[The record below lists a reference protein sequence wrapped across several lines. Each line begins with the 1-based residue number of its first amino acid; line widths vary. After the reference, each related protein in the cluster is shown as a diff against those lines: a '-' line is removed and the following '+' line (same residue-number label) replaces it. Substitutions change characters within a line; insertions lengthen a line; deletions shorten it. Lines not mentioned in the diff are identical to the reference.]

1 MDKVVPA
8 LYKEYGQ
15 YVNFSRAFPLDLD
28 GLKPVERRIL
38 LSAYQIARNKLVKSA
53 RIDGFV
59 IGNYHPHGSCY
70 GTVVQLVRQK
80 FLSGQ
85 GNFGC
90 NIGVEPEPAAAPRYT
105 ECKLSE
111 SVLDLA
117 FNYIDHVK
125 WEVNE
130 LGQKEPIFLPTM
142 FPLCLIGEEFTQ
154 GIGFGYRSYIPC
166 YKLEDLCKR
175 LLWLLG
181 ERKQKI
187 IIRPITDCNITSSN
201 ADLEKLLTTGKAA
214 INVEGVF
221 VENPRN
227 NTVVLK
233 SWPPGRKFESL
244 LNKFSREL
252 DFQDIGYNDLSGA
265 STEIEF
271 EVLKQRNRDEIF
283 RRFVT
288 KLKGAVK
295 GSISFE
301 VIVVNSNQEVK
312 LMSID
317 DMLMTTFDM
326 FSSVS
331 KKMLEH
337 EVTKLEVQI
346 SEFQM
351 LRKIKPY
358 LSGVLGSRSDAETII
373 KKISKLSQI
382 EETVVKELFS
392 KYRIYKL
399 LTVNTDVSELM
410 EQLNEVQKTLSDV
423 RKFVLQ
429 QYEKVH
435 K

>member
-1 MDKVVPA
+1 MDNIVPA

-15 YVNFSRAFPLDLD
+15 HVNFARMFPLNLD

-38 LSAYQIARNKLVKSA
+38 LSAYQIARNRLVKSA

-59 IGNYHPHGSCY
+59 LGNYHPHGSCY
-70 GTVVQLVRQK
+70 GTIVQLVHQK

-90 NIGVEPEPAAAPRYT
+90 DIGVEIEPAAAPRYT

-111 SVLDLA
+111 SILDLA
-117 FNYIDHVK
+117 FKYIDHVK
-125 WEVNE
+125 WEINE
-130 LGQKEPIFLPTM
+130 LGQKEPVFLPTM

-154 GIGFGYRSYIPC
+154 GIGFGYKSYIPC
-166 YKLEDLCKR
+166 YKLEDLYKR

-187 IIRPITDCNITSSN
+187 MIKPITDCNITSTRS
-201 ADLEKLLTTGKAA
+201 DLEKLLTTGKAT
-214 INVEGVF
+214 INVEGVL

-227 NTVVLK
+227 NTVMLK

-252 DFQDIGYNDLSGA
+252 DLQDIGWNDLSGM

-271 EVLKQRNRDEIF
+271 GVLKQRNRDDIF
-283 RRFVT
+283 RKFVA
-288 KLKGAVK
+288 KLKRAIK
-295 GSISFE
+295 GSIPFE
-301 VIVVNSNQEVK
+301 VIVVNSNQEVE

-317 DMLMTTFDM
+317 NMLMTTFSM
-326 FSSVS
+326 FSNVS
-331 KKMLEH
+331 KKMLEY
-337 EVTKLEVQI
+337 EVTKIAEQI
-346 SEFQM
+346 SEFQI

-358 LSGVLGSRSDAETII
+358 LSSVLGSRDHAKTVI

-382 EETVVKELFS
+382 EEVVVKELFS

-410 EQLNEVQKTLSDV
+410 ERSKEAQSTLSDV

-429 QYEKVH
+429 QYERLH